1 MKKFLTFVLVLAM
14 VMSVSSFAMAAEL
27 PAVVGG
33 KITLGNDTYTL
44 SADVTLAAGQYIE
57 VPAGVTAVLDLN
69 GFTITGTDNNTSG
82 NFYLIDVNKGKLT
95 IQDSSAA
102 GTGKITL
109 TATNERNWSSSS
121 VVVANNQGTLEVK
134 SGTIE
139 HLGGTSMA
147 YGIDNLTNGNIGD
160 AITTISGGTVN
171 STYFAIRQFANSN
184 SKMNKL
190 VITGGDI
197 GYVWMQSPNSNTNSV
212 ATEITSG
219 EVDGLCGTG
228 VNADW
233 KLSAAEGS
241 VGTVYGTMPNGKVAT
256 VKDGKFVL
264 TDNADEYSVT
274 VSPAELDF
282 GTKEAG
288 YTNVTEQSVTVTNSS
303 GKQVKITPN
312 ASSKYD
318 ITPAEVVLADDET
331 ATLTVKPKSGLG
343 AAKHDDDLY
352 VNIIVDPNGS
362 PNPAALAISVKF
374 TVNPAAAVIPTTN
387 PSSGSGISVK
397 YNGGNSFSTSNPAVP
412 TGVEIDGVPV
422 TFNGTGSNFTVGCI
436 SSDAKWV
443 TVRWNSTSVTT
454 NFTPDALVECTT
466 VSIPKTG
473 DMSFWAAVAAFFGF

>member
-14 VMSVSSFAMAAEL
+14 VMSVSSVAMADATVNTAADFKTAMAA
-27 PAVVGG
+27 GG
-33 KITLGNDTYTL
+33 TVTL
-44 SADVTLAAGQYIE
+44 SGSFTLSESVVVEG
-57 VPAGVTAVLDLN
+57 TTVLDLN

-82 NFYLIDVNKGKLT
+82 NFYLINVNKGNLT

-147 YGIDNLTNGNIGD
+147 YGIDNLTNGSIGD

-171 STYFAIRQFANSN
+171 STYFAVRQFANSN

-197 GYVWMQSPNSNTNSV
+197 GYVWMQSPNSNINSV

-241 VGTVYGTMPNGKVAT
+241 VGTVYGTMPSGKVAT

-264 TDNADEYSVT
+264 ADNADNHSVT

-282 GTKEAG
+282 GAKEAG
-288 YTNVTEQSVTVTNSS
+288 YADVTEQSVTVTNNS
-303 GKQVKITPN
+303 GRQAKITPN

-318 ITPAEVVLADDET
+318 ITPSEVVLENGET

-343 AAKHDDDLY
+343 AAEHDETLY
-352 VNIIVDPNGS
+352 VNIILDPSGS
-362 PNPAALAISVKF
+362 PDPAAFAISAKF
-374 TVNPAAAVIPTTN
+374 KVNPAASVVPTTN
-387 PSSGSGISVK
+387 TSSGYSGPDLWYI
-397 YNGGNSFSTSNPAVP
+397 GGNTFGTSTTQSPSK
-412 TGVEIDGVPV
+412 VEIDGVAVPF
-422 TFNGTGSNFTVGCI
+422 TMNGSKIVVGCV
-436 SSDAKWV
+436 DPNANWV
-443 TVRWNSTSVTT
+443 TVRWGSTT
-454 NFTPDALVECTT
+454 NTVHFTPDAQSYCTQT
-466 VSIPKTG
+466 VIPKTG
-473 DMSFWAAVAAFFGF
+473 DMPIWAAIAAFFGF